1 MNWNKF
7 LKSSRFKYGTVSIVL
22 TCAFIALVLA
32 LNLLL
37 SSLNLSAGLRVD
49 LSEEEFAS
57 VSEDSKNILDALFAE
72 DKDQMITINFCT
84 ARDLLD
90 SNIYVRY
97 VRDLAESYVEMYP
110 DNISIKYLDI
120 SRDPASVEKY
130 LEQSGSTITESNVII
145 EGKYHYR
152 ILTFTAFYQ
161 VNEDNELYAFNGE
174 LKYTAAFLQCSKKE
188 PQNVAF
194 TVKHG
199 ESVTDDMKLKEI
211 YLDAGYTVTDVD
223 LSTEEIPEATRTLII
238 YKPTADFI
246 GYDPTRPEAKSEIE
260 KIEEFVAEYNNL
272 LVFVD
277 ASTPELPN
285 LQEYL
290 LEYWGLGYKPYHKLH
305 DENKSLQGSDGYAV
319 IGEYVG
325 ESDGYAYQ
333 VFKNAVSGSGEK
345 SVFNN
350 AVELIAD
357 ESKARNGVTVEH
369 VIDTSADAVSRYTYK
384 TDDGQTT
391 ITEDSDP
398 HAMPVMLMSR
408 YMNYKSEGDEHYNT
422 QIYQYVLLVGSTD
435 FASDDYLAKSYA
447 NSSLISCAAR
457 LIDNERY
464 NPDIRSRKL
473 LSDDIEIETGTA
485 KFLTVLISAVAPVI
499 LLIAGIVVFIKR
511 RHM

>member
-22 TCAFIALVLA
+22 TCGFIALVLA

-57 VSEDSKNILDALFAE
+57 ISDDSKTILDSLFAE
-72 DKDQMITINFCT
+72 SEDYKLTINFCA
-84 ARDLLD
+84 ARDLFE
-90 SNIYVRY
+90 SNVYVRY
-97 VRDLAESYVEMYP
+97 VRDLAEAYAEMYP
-110 DNISIKYLDI
+110 DRISIKYLDI

-130 LEQSGSTITESNVII
+130 LEQSGTTITAENVII

-152 ILTFTAFYQ
+152 VLTFDAFYQ
-161 VNEDNELYAFNGE
+161 VNENNELYAFNGE

-199 ESVTDDMKLKEI
+199 ESVTDSMKLKEI
-211 YLDAGYTVTDVD
+211 YLDAGYSVTDVD
-223 LSTEEIPEATRTLII
+223 LSVEEIPESTRTLII
-238 YKPTADFI
+238 YKPTADFL
-246 GYDPTRPEAKSEIE
+246 GYDPARPDAKSEIE
-260 KIEEFVAEYNNL
+260 KIEEFVAKYNNL

-290 LEYWGLGYKPYHKLH
+290 LEYWGIGYKPYHKLH
-305 DENKSLQGSDGYAV
+305 DENKSLQGSDGYAIV
-319 IGEYVG
+319 GEYIG
-325 ESDGYAYQ
+325 ASDGYAYQ

-357 ESKARNGVTVEH
+357 ESQARKGVTVEH
-369 VIDTSADAVSRYTYK
+369 VIDTSAEAVSRYTYK
-384 TDDGQTT
+384 DGQTT

-398 HAMPVMLMSR
+398 HAMPLMLMSR
-408 YMNYKSEGDEHYNT
+408 YMNYKSEGDTHYNT

-464 NPDIRSRKL
+464 NPDIKSRKL
-473 LSDDIEIETGTA
+473 LSDSIEIETGTA
-485 KFLTVLISAVAPVI
+485 KALTVLISAVAPVI
-499 LLIAGIVVFIKR
+499 LLIAGIIVFIKR

>member
-1 MNWNKF
+1 MNWNKM

-57 VSEDSKNILDALFAE
+57 VGEDSKAIIDALFAE
-72 DKDQMITINFCT
+72 DENYEITINFCT
-84 ARDLLD
+84 ARDLLE

-97 VRDLAESYVEMYP
+97 VRDLAETYAEMYP
-110 DNISIKYLDI
+110 DRISIKYLDI
-120 SRDPASVEKY
+120 SRDPASVDKY
-130 LEQSGSTITESNVII
+130 LEQAGTAITAGNVII

-152 ILTFTAFYQ
+152 ILTYDAFYQ

-174 LKYTAAFLQCSKKE
+174 LKFTAAFLQCSKKE

-199 ESVTDDMKLKEI
+199 ESVTDSMKLKEI
-211 YLDAGYTVTDVD
+211 YLDAGYSVTDVD
-223 LSTEEIPEATRTLII
+223 LSVEEIPESTRTLII
-238 YKPTADFI
+238 YKPTTDFL
-246 GYDPTRPEAKSEIE
+246 GYDKERPDAKSEIE

-305 DENKSLQGSDGYAV
+305 DENKSLQGSDGYAIV
-319 IGEYVG
+319 GEYIG
-325 ESDGYAYQ
+325 GTDGYAYQ

-345 SVFNN
+345 SVFAN

-357 ESKARNGVTVEH
+357 EAKARNGVTVEH
-369 VIDTSADAVSRYTYK
+369 VIDTSASAVSRYTYK
-384 TDDGQTT
+384 DGQNTV
-391 ITEDSDP
+391 TEESEP
-398 HAMPVMLMSR
+398 HAMPLMLMSR
-408 YMNYKSEGDEHYNT
+408 YMNYKNEGDVHYNT

-435 FASDDYLAKSYA
+435 FASDSYLAKTYA

-457 LIDNERY
+457 LVDNERY

-473 LSDDIEIETGTA
+473 LSDAIEIETGTA
-485 KFLTVLISAVAPVI
+485 KVLTVMISAVAPVI